1 MAIKSKRGQIVRQKK
16 DSYIMKILFLLLML
30 LWNKKEG
37 AHATQGKETYCVD
50 MPSLLIVVVNGNI

>member
-1 MAIKSKRGQIVRQKK
+1 MRQKK